1 MLWII
6 PAWIVS
12 SIAIFFLGYHYRG
25 IVKKVES
32 LETEVKLK
40 IDKPAAEPEVESELI
55 DPLDE
60 VQTAIYERDQLMK
73 RLNPNEK

>member
-6 PAWIVS
+6 PAWVVS
-12 SIAIFFLGYHYRG
+12 CIAVFLVGYHYRG

-32 LETEVKLK
+32 LEAEVKLK
-40 IDKPAAEPEVESELI
+40 IDRPVVEPEVESELI